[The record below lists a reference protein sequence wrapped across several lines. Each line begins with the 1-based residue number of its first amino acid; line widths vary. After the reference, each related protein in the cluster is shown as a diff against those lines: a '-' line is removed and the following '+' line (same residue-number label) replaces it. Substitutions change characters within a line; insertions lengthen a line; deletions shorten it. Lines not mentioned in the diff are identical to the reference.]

1 MNIDYSKMPGRKLE
15 KIEFTNQDFEPIIS
29 IVTAY
34 YNSQKYIEQ
43 TANSI
48 LNQTFP
54 AWEWII
60 VDDGS
65 TEKEAVEKI
74 NEIKKM
80 DKRIRI
86 EHKKNGG
93 PSEAKDYGIEKSNE
107 KSKYIMILDSDDLI
121 DKTYLECA
129 YWALETN
136 PDAGWAYTDVINF
149 DGQEFLW
156 RKWFDTEWQKK
167 ENLLVQASFVRKD
180 KLKEIGGF
188 KLREK
193 KVYEDWYL
201 WLRLMEAGNFPVRM
215 SYLGT
220 WYRQKAIEESEL
232 RKSNSENKERAMQ
245 LIKEMREKL
254 NGLNLKQAVQ
264 FPKEEYNW
272 EQIPESQE
280 GIKSL
285 FKRAENNKIN
295 ILMIIP
301 WMTMG
306 GADKFNLDLIK
317 GLDKNKYEIT
327 ILTTQ
332 PSQNGWR
339 QEFEEYATVYDLT
352 SFLERKNWLSFINY
366 IMEVNN
372 IDIVF
377 NTNSEYGYNILPY
390 IKAKYPEIPIIDYV
404 HMEEWYWRNG
414 GYSRDDASF
423 SSIIDKTFICNEN
436 SRKILINHFGKKP
449 EDVETV
455 YIGVDEKKFDPQ
467 KYNKDEI
474 LRKLK
479 IENTEDKYI
488 ISYICRI
495 AEQKR
500 PHLLIEVIKELK
512 RKRNDFIVVIAGS
525 GPMLNSIKSKVKRFK
540 LEENVIFL
548 GAVKETAEIYKI
560 SDLTINCSIKEGLAL
575 TAYES
580 LAMGVPV
587 ISADVG
593 GQKEL
598 IDENVGVVV
607 ECMQKETEIFD
618 FNYKKEEINAYVE
631 GIEKIINNLPKY
643 KNNARNKIINGYTID
658 KMVDLMSEKI
668 AQIANNPNSEK
679 VENGKALA
687 KNINITKELLTR
699 YLISTKQEYIWNSEN
714 FTRENIH
721 IIKDIRKNSK
731 IGYEHTL
738 EYKIKHPF
746 VVVLRKLGIYEQ
758 FKENII
764 DKIILAKYAGGIN
777 DKQNY

>member
-1 MNIDYSKMPGRKLE
+1 MKIDYSKMPGRKLE
-15 KIEFTNQDFEPIIS
+15 KIEFANQNMEPIIS

-54 AWEWII
+54 FWEWII

-65 TEKEAVEKI
+65 TEEEAIKKL

-80 DKRIRI
+80 DKRIKI
-86 EHKKNGG
+86 EHKNNGG
-93 PSEAKDYGIEKSNE
+93 PSETKDYGIAKANS

-136 PDAGWAYTDVINF
+136 PEAGWAYTDVINF

-156 RKWFDTEWQKK
+156 RKWFNTEWEKK
-167 ENLLVQASFVRKD
+167 ENLLVQTSIIRKD

-201 WLRLMEAGNFPVRM
+201 WLRLMEKGNFPIRM

-220 WYRQKAIEESEL
+220 WYRQKAVEESEL
-232 RKSNSENKERAMQ
+232 RKSNTQNKQRAMQ
-245 LIKEMREKL
+245 LIKEMRERL
-254 NGLNLKQAVQ
+254 NGLDLKEAVQ
-264 FPKEEYNW
+264 FPKDKYNW
-272 EQIPESQE
+272 DIMQE
-280 GIKSL
+280 YQEVIKHL
-285 FKRAENNKIN
+285 PKQAKNNKIN

-301 WMTMG
+301 WTTMG
-306 GADKFNLDLIK
+306 GADKFNVDLLK
-317 GLDKNKYEIT
+317 GLDKEKYKVT

-366 IMEVNN
+366 IIESNN

-377 NTNSEYGYNILPY
+377 NTNSEYGYNVLPY
-390 IKAKYPEIPIIDYV
+390 IKAKHPELPIIDYV

-414 GYSRDDASF
+414 GYSRDTANF
-423 SSIIDKTFICNEN
+423 SSVIDKTFTCNEN
-436 SRKILINHFGKKP
+436 SRKILINHFGKKAD
-449 EDVETV
+449 EVETI
-455 YIGVDEKKFDPQ
+455 YIGVDEKKFDPE
-467 KYNKDEI
+467 KYNKQEI
-474 LRKLK
+474 LKELK
-479 IENTEDKYI
+479 IENSEEKYI

-495 AEQKR
+495 ADQKR
-500 PHLLIEVIKELK
+500 PHLLIEIIKELK
-512 RKRNDFIVVIAGS
+512 KKRNDFIIIIAGD
-525 GPMLNSIKSKVKRFK
+525 GPMLNSIKLKAKKLK
-540 LEENVIFL
+540 LEENIVFL
-548 GAVKETAEIYKI
+548 GAVKETAKIYKI

-580 LAMGVPV
+580 LSMGVPV

-598 IDENVGVVV
+598 VDENVGIVVP
-607 ECMQKETEIFD
+607 CMQEETEILN
-618 FNYKKEEINAYVE
+618 FNYKKEEINAYVQ
-631 GIEKIINNLPKY
+631 GIEKIINNLSKY
-643 KNNARNKIINGYTID
+643 KKNARNKIMNGYTID
-658 KMVDLMSEKI
+658 KMVDKMSNYIE
-668 AQIANNPNSEK
+668 QIVNNPNSEK
-679 VENGKALA
+679 IENGKALG
-687 KNINITKELLTR
+687 KNIELTKEIITR
-699 YLISTKQEYIWNSEN
+699 YLISTKTEYTWNAEN

-721 IIKDIRKNSK
+721 VKNINKKSR

-746 VVVLRKLGIYEQ
+746 VVILRKLGIYEEI
-758 FKENII
+758 KKNII
-764 DKIILAKYAGGIN
+764 DKIRER
-777 DKQNY
+777 

>member
-1 MNIDYSKMPGRKLE
+1 M
-15 KIEFTNQDFEPIIS
+15 T
-29 IVTAY
+29 
-34 YNSQKYIEQ
+34 
-43 TANSI
+43 
-48 LNQTFP
+48 
-54 AWEWII
+54 
-60 VDDGS
+60 GS
-65 TEKEAVEKI
+65 TEKEAIKKI
-74 NEIKKM
+74 KQIQKM

-86 EHKKNGG
+86 EHKENGG
-93 PSEAKDYGIEKSNE
+93 PSETKDYGIEKANP

-136 PDAGWAYTDVINF
+136 PNAGWAYTDVINF

-220 WYRQKAIEESEL
+220 WYRQKPIEESEL
-232 RKSNSENKERAMQ
+232 RRSNTENKERAMQ
-245 LIKEMREKL
+245 LIKDMRERL
-254 NGLNLKQAVQ
+254 NGLKLKEAVQ
-264 FPKEEYNW
+264 FPKDEYNW
-272 EQIPESQE
+272 EIISEYQE
-280 GIKSL
+280 TIKYL
-285 FKRAENNKIN
+285 PRHAQNNKIN
-295 ILMIIP
+295 LLMIIP
-301 WMTMG
+301 WMIMG
-306 GADKFNLDLIK
+306 GADKFNVDLLK
-317 GLDKNKYEIT
+317 GLDKEKYEVT

-366 IMEVNN
+366 IIEANN

-377 NTNSEYGYNILPY
+377 NTNSEYGYNVLPY
-390 IKAKYPEIPIIDYV
+390 IKAKYPQIPIIDYV

-414 GYSRDDASF
+414 GYSRDTANF
-423 SSIIDKTFICNEN
+423 SSVIDKTFICNEN
-436 SRKILINHFGKKP
+436 SREILINHFGKKP
-449 EDVETV
+449 EEVETV
-455 YIGVDEKKFDPQ
+455 YIGVDEKKFDPE

-474 LRKLK
+474 LKEFK
-479 IENTEDKYI
+479 ISNTEGKYI

-495 AEQKR
+495 ADQKR
-500 PHLLIEVIKELK
+500 PHLLMEAIKELK
-512 RKRNDFIVVIAGS
+512 KKRNDFMVVIAGD
-525 GPMLNSIKSKVKRFK
+525 GPMLNSIKSKAKKFK
-540 LEENVIFL
+540 LEENIVFL
-548 GAVKETAEIYKI
+548 GAVKETAKIYKI

-598 IDENVGVVV
+598 VDETVGVVV
-607 ECMQKETEIFD
+607 PCMQKETEILN

-631 GIEKIINNLPKY
+631 GIEKIINNLSKY
-643 KNNARNKIINGYTID
+643 KNSSRKKIINGYTID
-658 KMVDLMSEKI
+658 KMVHKMSEKI
-668 AQIANNPNSEK
+668 EHIVNYPNSEK
-679 VENGKALA
+679 IENGKALS
-687 KNINITKELLTR
+687 KNIGLAKEIITR
-699 YLISTKQEYIWNSEN
+699 YLISTKAEYNWNSEN

-721 IIKDIRKNSK
+721 IIKNISKNSR

-738 EYKIKHPF
+738 EYKIKHPI
-746 VVVLRKLGIYEQ
+746 VVILRKLGIYEII
-758 FKENII
+758 KEYVI
-764 DKIILAKYAGGIN
+764 DKIRSK
-777 DKQNY
+777 